1 VDYRCR
7 DTQAPVDI
15 VGRYHHYPTPCPV
28 IIIVIINAEAY
39 PSVVLTLNFAFL
51 VCEVQADFDSQV
63 IDPISGYIHCIDTT
77 TTATLHIDI
86 VY

>member
-7 DTQAPVDI
+7 DTQAPVDTF
-15 VGRYHHYPTPCPV
+15 GRYPTPCPV
-28 IIIVIINAEAY
+28 IIIVITNVEAY

-51 VCEVQADFDSQV
+51 ICQVQADFDSRV

-77 TTATLHIDI
+77 TTTTLHIDI